1 MRNKK
6 LQVWLPLLLSL
17 CIVAGMFIGYRI
29 KGNLPDN
36 GIFYVEKEKPVTQ
49 VLELIKR
56 KYVDQEN
63 IDSLGNLAIQTLLS
77 KLDPH
82 SVYLPAQELK
92 SVNEDLE
99 GQFFGIGIEFN
110 IINDTVNVVNI
121 LPKGPSEKAGLLI
134 GDQLIKVDD
143 SIVAGKNITSQ
154 RLRKLIEGEAGQP
167 VTITVFRNGIQKPVT
182 IIRGPVPLYSLDA
195 AYMIADSV
203 GYIRLNKFSETTYQ
217 EFMNSLQSLQKQ
229 GMKNMILDLRDNG
242 GGILTQ
248 ATNIADEFL
257 DGNKLITYTEG
268 AHSPKKE
275 YRCQKDGAFETGKL
289 VVLVN
294 EGTASASEILSGAL
308 QDWERATIVGRRTF
322 GKGLVQEQYQL
333 SDGSGLR
340 LTVARYYTP
349 LGRSIQKSYGD
360 GIEAYDQDLINRFKE
375 GEMTSADSIKHINEK
390 KYSTASG
397 KVLYGG
403 GGITPDVFVPYDT
416 TIFTKDVMHAMMRGI
431 LTEFVYKN
439 FLRNE
444 KSFQQY
450 KSPKQFD
457 ENYSVDDATLNS
469 LKAYAEK
476 DSVHLNLNDQQE
488 RSILKREIKVLTAR
502 EIWRTEGYYEVNNRF
517 DSTVKKALQI
527 MKPASQLV
535 SIK

>member
-17 CIVAGMFIGYRI
+17 CMVAGMFIGYRI
-29 KGNLPDN
+29 KENMPDN
-36 GIFYVEKEKPVTQ
+36 GIFFVEKEKPVTQ
-49 VLELIKR
+49 VLDLIKR
-56 KYVDQEN
+56 KYVDKEN
-63 IDSLGNLAIQTLLS
+63 IDSLGNLAIQTVLS

-92 SVNEDLE
+92 AVNEDLE

-121 LPKGPSEKAGLLI
+121 LPRGPSEKAGLLI
-134 GDQLIKVDD
+134 GDQLINVGD
-143 SIVAGKNITSQ
+143 SLVAGTNITSQ
-154 RLRKLIEGEAGQP
+154 RLRKLIEGDAGQP
-167 VTITVFRNGIQKPVT
+167 VTVTVFRNGTLKSLNIV
-182 IIRGPVPLYSLDA
+182 RGPVPLYSLDA
-195 AYMIADSV
+195 AYMITDTV

-217 EFMNSLQSLQKQ
+217 EFMNSLLSLQKQ
-229 GMKNMILDLRDNG
+229 GMKSLILDLRDNG

-268 AHSPKKE
+268 AHSPRKE
-275 YRCQKDGAFETGKL
+275 YRCQKEGAFEKGKL
-289 VVLVN
+289 IVLVN

-333 SDGSGLR
+333 NNGAGLR

-349 LGRSIQKSYGD
+349 LGRSIQKSYKD
-360 GIEAYDQDLINRFKE
+360 GIEAYDQDLIDRFKD
-375 GEMTSADSIKHINEK
+375 GEMTSADSIKHTNEK

-397 KVLYGG
+397 KILYGG

-416 TIFTKDVMHAMMRGI
+416 TMYTKDVMHAMMFGT
-431 LTEFVYKN
+431 LTRFVYKN

-444 KSFQQY
+444 KEFQQY
-450 KSPKQFD
+450 SSPGQFEKNYQVSD
-457 ENYSVDDATLNS
+457 ETLNE
-469 LKAYAEK
+469 LKTFGQK
-476 DSVHLNLNDQQE
+476 DSVSLNLADQKE
-488 RSILKREIKVLTAR
+488 RFLLKREIKALTAR
-502 EIWRTEGYYEVNNRF
+502 EIWRTEGYYQVMNPFDATVN
-517 DSTVKKALQI
+517 KALELLSSGH
-527 MKPASQLV
+527 MPV
-535 SIK
+535 SKK